1 MNKSILNFSMI
12 AAYTTMLLA
21 LCAVFEL
28 ALFDVPAPN
37 GLIRIS
43 EGLAEV
49 GFSVTVI
56 AISILAVIT
65 SMSER
70 RFFGIKAGEYLK
82 FRRRKLTPGFYDLLI
97 IIVLIGAFQYVAL
110 AFDLRFAAAFL
121 FIEIIAL
128 LIIELRWG
136 LGIAF
141 FYYGKEKEIRSFI
154 VDEIKDNLSVV
165 GKPDARKKKKER
177 SELAVTSRINNL
189 FAHTKNAVSV
199 NDIAVVEQNLSLM
212 AYLFARLLDDK
223 YHTVWH
229 NYETRMDRLFSS
241 ILPDYELSEFAVN
254 SLVKMTDDILATKES
269 GDKQIAKNCDFD
281 STRIESYKMVAYSPV
296 RLLQNMFDK
305 QIFYRLAAVKIYG
318 IKDMNR
324 KVSRY
329 ALYAGQFAE
338 SFGSSKHK
346 EELLPMLEGSL
357 KKLVQHCFENGKFTN
372 AAIYFCLIVSALQ
385 KQGMALNGL
394 WEEPKNQEEN
404 NETHD
409 KNMCMLKSLLGFE
422 NCGELSEQETKTSD
436 EFKRL
441 LDTHK

>member
-1 MNKSILNFSMI
+1 MNKSILNFSMV
-12 AAYTTMLLA
+12 AAYTAMLLA

-28 ALFDVPAPN
+28 AMLSVPVPA
-37 GLIRIS
+37 GLVRIGD
-43 EGLAEV
+43 GLAEV

-65 SMSER
+65 NMSER

-97 IIVLIGAFQYVAL
+97 IIVLIGAFQYLAL
-110 AFDLRFAAAFL
+110 AFDLRFAASFL

-154 VDEIKDNLSVV
+154 VDEIMYNLSVV
-165 GKPDARKKKKER
+165 CNSRVKKKKKER

-199 NDIAVVEQNLSLM
+199 NDIAAVEQNLSLM
-212 AYLFARLLDDK
+212 AYLFDRLLDDK

-241 ILPDYELSEFAVN
+241 ILPDLELSEFAVN

-269 GDKQIAKNCDFD
+269 ADKQIAKNCDFD

-318 IKDMNR
+318 IKDINR

-329 ALYAGQFAE
+329 ALYADQFAE
-338 SFGSSKHK
+338 SFASSKHK
-346 EELLPMLEGSL
+346 EDLLPMLEGSL
-357 KKLVQHCFENGKFTN
+357 RKLVHHCFENGKITN
-372 AAIYFCLIVSALQ
+372 AAIYFCLLVSSIQ
-385 KQGMALNGL
+385 KQGISLKGL
-394 WEEPKNQEEN
+394 WEERKKGEEN
-404 NETHD
+404 DETHN

-422 NCGELSEQETKTSD
+422 ICGELSEQEKRNTE

-441 LDTHK
+441 LDAHK